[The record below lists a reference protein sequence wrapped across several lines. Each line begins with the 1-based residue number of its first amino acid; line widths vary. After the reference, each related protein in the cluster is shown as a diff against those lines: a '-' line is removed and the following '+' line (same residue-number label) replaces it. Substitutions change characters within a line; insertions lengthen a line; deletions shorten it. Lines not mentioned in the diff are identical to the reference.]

1 MKIGE
6 ILKHP
11 AVSNLIVT
19 FLASL
24 LAYGAIKFWESRNT
38 TSTDTT
44 KPKEKEKLPAPATA
58 TTVATENAQEVT
70 QTVQ

>member
-19 FLASL
+19 FLASI
-24 LAYGAIKFWESRNT
+24 LAYSAIKFWESRNT
-38 TSTDTT
+38 TSTDT
-44 KPKEKEKLPAPATA
+44 PKAKEKLPAPSTT
-58 TTVATENAQEVT
+58 TTVAKENAQEVT
-70 QTVQ
+70 QTIQ

>member
-11 AVSNLIVT
+11 VVSNLLVT

-24 LAYGAIKFWESRNT
+24 LAYGAIKWYEARNT
-38 TSTDTT
+38 ASTDTPKT
-44 KPKEKEKLPAPATA
+44 KERLPAPATA
-58 TTVATENAQEVT
+58 TTVASENAQEVT